1 MMPQPPHHKEDQPRG
16 LTDQTVDAAHD
27 FMEHAEEDRDKVRP
41 DPFISNPSS
50 LGFQVGEANVALLQA
65 EQGKRS
71 SLGAEDHDKSMLEQ
85 AKETAKEKLNLGGQ
99 TGGGKY

>member
-27 FMEHAEEDRDKVRP
+27 FMEHAEEDLDKVRP
-41 DPFISNPSS
+41 GISHPHPF
-50 LGFQVGEANVALLQA
+50 LGFQAEDANVALLQA

-71 SLGAEDHDKSMLEQ
+71 SLGTEGQDKSMLEQ
-85 AKETAKEKLNLGGQ
+85 AKEAAKDKLNMGGQ